1 MNNPFLY
8 TDSNKR
14 YHTFDYHLKQKF
26 GTKVFKVSL
35 NAGFGCPNR
44 DGTKG
49 YGGCTFCSGTGSGDF
64 AGNPDVSLKEQF
76 DTVSASM
83 HNKWANALCMPYFQ
97 AYTNTYAPL
106 DVLKACYEQVLL
118 FDDVVG
124 LSIATRPDCI
134 DEAIADYLQELS
146 KRTYLIVELG
156 LQTVHD
162 KTAEKFNRGYPYEEF
177 LYGFSLLKE
186 RGLNICV
193 HIINGLPGESKEMMM
208 QTVRQ
213 VVDLKPT
220 YLKVHLL
227 HILKNTVIAKQ
238 YCAGEF
244 GLMTQ
249 EDYVNLVCDQLEII
263 PPEVV
268 IQRLTGDGEKQS
280 LIGPLWSLKK
290 FCVLN
295 DIDKELVRR
304 NSWQGKYAKIDL

>member
-1 MNNPFLY
+1 
-8 TDSNKR
+8 
-14 YHTFDYHLKQKF
+14 
-26 GTKVFKVSL
+26 
-35 NAGFGCPNR
+35 
-44 DGTKG
+44 
-49 YGGCTFCSGTGSGDF
+49 
-64 AGNPDVSLKEQF
+64 
-76 DTVSASM
+76 
-83 HNKWANALCMPYFQ
+83 
-97 AYTNTYAPL
+97 
-106 DVLKACYEQVLL
+106 
-118 FDDVVG
+118 
-124 LSIATRPDCI
+124 
-134 DEAIADYLQELS
+134 
-146 KRTYLIVELG
+146 
-156 LQTVHD
+156 
-162 KTAEKFNRGYPYEEF
+162 
-177 LYGFSLLKE
+177 
-186 RGLNICV
+186 
-193 HIINGLPGESKEMMM
+193 
-208 QTVRQ
+208 
-213 VVDLKPT
+213 KPT